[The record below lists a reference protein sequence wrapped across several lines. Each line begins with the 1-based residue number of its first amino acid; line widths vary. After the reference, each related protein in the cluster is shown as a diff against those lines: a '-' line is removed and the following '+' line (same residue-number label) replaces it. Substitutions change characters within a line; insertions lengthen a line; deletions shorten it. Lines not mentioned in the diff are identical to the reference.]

1 MDTNKILLLEDE
13 ELVSNFLKMSLEH
26 RSFAVDTAKNG
37 VDGVRKIQDN
47 DYDLIICDMN
57 MPTLPG
63 DMFYRAVERLKPHLC
78 KRFIFITGFKD
89 NPRIAEFIQKVSAPL
104 LIKPFKMD
112 ELSDTI
118 AFVQMRAQM

>member
-26 RSFAVDTAKNG
+26 RSFAVDTVKNG
-37 VDGVRKIQDN
+37 VEGVRKIQDN
-47 DYDLIICDMN
+47 EYEIIICDMN

-78 KRFIFITGFKD
+78 KRFIFITGFRD